1 MFLSPKKCGS
11 TDSPFKKKRKTGE
24 FLVQC
29 CAEHFWCNVHR
40 SISVVTIKKKDIRA
54 LKIQKNYCGIYGIH
68 KSADWRSIVY
78 SRVYWRSIVYI
89 YILSYVLSCFLKSF
103 YVVKPVEFR
112 IVFMFD
118 INGRSSYGSH
128 WHPMDNLKEP
138 NYCWFLGRYPAW

>member
-1 MFLSPKKCGS
+1 MGS
-11 TDSPFKKKRKTGE
+11 INQPIEDPLYTLEYIEDP
-24 FLVQC
+24 LY
-29 CAEHFWCNVHR
+29 
-40 SISVVTIKKKDIRA
+40 I
-54 LKIQKNYCGIYGIH
+54 
-68 KSADWRSIVY
+68 
-78 SRVYWRSIVYI
+78 YI